1 MALIS
6 VAQLFKP
13 YGVDKKQ
20 PALAGTLGAD
30 CQLVAES
37 HAVARVQRLATIDRA
52 TESQIF
58 SWYCMDCSSVVRW
71 L

>member
-13 YGVDKKQ
+13 YRVDEKQ

-30 CQLVAES
+30 YQLVAES

-52 TESQIF
+52 TEYQ
-58 SWYCMDCSSVVRW
+58 MSS
-71 L
+71 